1 MDLDDLTQIS
11 KHREGKSD
19 SYMGVCQLTKDLPH
33 RRLDIKVYPRQ
44 MFGFALLYFTGSDHF
59 NRSMRL
65 FARKKGYS
73 LSDKALKR
81 VVRANGNKLSLGE
94 SVVCTSEVD
103 VFIALG
109 LDYKDPLERNC
120 FDIRFLEEDE
130 ANAKRGGGA
139 KKTVDDNGL
148 ENEDG

>member
-1 MDLDDLTQIS
+1 
-11 KHREGKSD
+11 
-19 SYMGVCQLTKDLPH
+19 
-33 RRLDIKVYPRQ
+33 

-81 VVRANGNKLSLGE
+81 VVRANGKKLSLGE
-94 SVVCTSEVD
+94 SVTCTSEVD

-130 ANAKRGGGA
+130 ANAKRGGGG
-139 KKTVDDNGL
+139 KKTADDNELGGM
-148 ENEDG
+148 ENDEG